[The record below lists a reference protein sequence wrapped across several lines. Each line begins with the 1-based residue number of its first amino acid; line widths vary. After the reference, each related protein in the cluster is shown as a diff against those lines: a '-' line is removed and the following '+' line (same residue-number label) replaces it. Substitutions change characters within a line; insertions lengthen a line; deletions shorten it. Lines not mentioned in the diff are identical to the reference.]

1 MILIH
6 TSERAL
12 ESPSNGLSIAR
23 SHDDTSAPENFS
35 DMIFEAFK
43 WQFLDQKSQIS
54 EDLPFSMLWSAEFTQ
69 LCAPV
74 ESER

>member
-1 MILIH
+1 MRWKAQVMGFQSHVHMMILV
-6 TSERAL
+6 L
-12 ESPSNGLSIAR
+12 LKK
-23 SHDDTSAPENFS
+23 FS
-35 DMIFEAFK
+35 DIIFEAFK

-54 EDLPFSMLWSAEFTQ
+54 EDLHFSMLWGAEFTQ

>member
-1 MILIH
+1 MRWKAQVMGFQSHVRMMILV
-6 TSERAL
+6 L
-12 ESPSNGLSIAR
+12 LKKFP
-23 SHDDTSAPENFS
+23 

>member
-1 MILIH
+1 MRWKAQVMGFQSHARMMILV
-6 TSERAL
+6 L
-12 ESPSNGLSIAR
+12 LKK
-23 SHDDTSAPENFS
+23 FS

-54 EDLPFSMLWSAEFTQ
+54 EDLPFVMLWGAEFTQ